1 MAIQMILCLETNKR
15 ANTDYIYMKE
25 TLDYLYQKSNQIK
38 ISIVYMKTK
47 SKYCSSGVLKEIG
60 RKTKDYVH
68 GETKVI
74 YCIDTDEYEKNT
86 KHAKELHDIQQF
98 CKENGYDLIWFCHD
112 VEEVFWGK
120 KVPDSAKVQEAEA
133 FRRKKKI
140 EEISVKGL
148 SSQTMKVCQS
158 NILNVLDK
166 YLTRK

>member
-15 ANTDYIYMKE
+15 ANTDYIYIKE
-25 TLDYLYQKSNQIK
+25 TIDYLYLKSNQIK
-38 ISIVYMKTK
+38 INIVYMNTK
-47 SKYCSSGVLKEIG
+47 SKYCARDVLKEIS

-68 GETKVI
+68 GDTKVV

-86 KHAKELHDIQQF
+86 KQAKELDDIQQF
-98 CKENGYDLIWFCHD
+98 CKGNGYDLIWFCHD

-120 KVPDSAKVQEAEA
+120 KIPDSAKVQEADA

-140 EEISVKGL
+140 EEMSVKGL
-148 SSQTMKVCQS
+148 SSHTMKTCRS